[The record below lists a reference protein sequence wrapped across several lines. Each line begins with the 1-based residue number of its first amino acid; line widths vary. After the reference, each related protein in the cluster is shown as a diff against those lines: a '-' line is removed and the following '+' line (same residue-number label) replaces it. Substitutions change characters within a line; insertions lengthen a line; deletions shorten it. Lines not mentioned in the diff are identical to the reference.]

1 MKFSVDVFWSFRSPY
16 CYFALDRLLE
26 IHRLEDVTIIIRPVY
41 PMAIRDADFFKRTNP
56 QYRAYHTLDS
66 KRIAEFLGLPFRR
79 PLPDPVVHDPETD
92 EFAREQPHIFR
103 LTRLGAAA
111 QMAGKSVE
119 FIDRMSR
126 LLWDGSTDNWHLGD
140 HVGSALKGAGLDADA
155 IVVDVETNPHKY
167 DVQIEVNQ
175 RAHAESG
182 HWGVPT
188 MVFNGEPFYGQDR
201 VDVLLWRLREAGL
214 TPG

>member
-1 MKFSVDVFWSFRSPY
+1 MKYSVDVFWSFRSPY

-26 IHRLEDVTIIIRPVY
+26 IHRREDATIIIRPVY

-79 PLPDPVVHDPETD
+79 PVPDPIVHDPETH
-92 EFAREQPHIFR
+92 EFAREQPYIFR

-111 QMAGKSVE
+111 QLAGKSAE
-119 FIDRMSR
+119 FVDHMSR

-140 HVGSALKGAGLDADA
+140 HVAKALKSAEAWGQVLNCNILTNSTMATSITNVA
-155 IVVDVETNPHKY
+155 I
-167 DVQIEVNQ
+167 
-175 RAHAESG
+175 
-182 HWGVPT
+182 
-188 MVFNGEPFYGQDR
+188 QD
-201 VDVLLWRLREAGL
+201 L
-214 TPG
+214 TPDSEGSSPGSRYTKTLAISMVPASR